1 MLNSH
6 DGVVMSIFTTV
17 TKSLR
22 KKGLV
27 ALLVTAA
34 QLAVSFSPIA
44 ASAPAQAATLDVSG
58 KAFSFRQTNRTLS
71 SSPAPT
77 ALNGYSVYDHV
88 TSVDGIDID
97 AKITTVALTNATITN
112 YDANGNASANL
123 DAFQID
129 NNATA
134 VDAKT
139 TFKFEFFDH
148 ATGNPVVLK
157 NVTITSI
164 DLDSPGRQFAEFSSF
179 QGYKLSTDTKM
190 SAYTTLANGSTQLPD
205 GLVRFIQT
213 RTNTAASSNNDP
225 FAAVE
230 VDFAQLSAFNVSFG
244 NEVSGQGG
252 YFGLTF
258 GTLCA
263 TATGSACTAAA
274 AVNNPNNSAPTTNN
288 TSLNYLNDGTTWTT
302 IPADNFPYADADLN
316 PFVQIKVTSLPASG
330 TLQRFT
336 NGAWVDVALND
347 VISATDINSGY
358 IRYKGTADASF
369 GFQVYD
375 GLSYSTTS
383 TVSLVASLTAQ
394 TITFA
399 QPSNKAPN
407 FSTFGSNATA
417 SSGLTVVLT
426 SNTPSVCTVSGLN
439 IVAVSGASGTCTITA
454 SQPGSVSSPFT
465 YAAAVSV
472 TRSFQVS
479 SLVAQTITLANP
491 ADQTWTGSS
500 FAVSPAPA
508 VGEDATSHLAVTVVS
523 LTSSIC
529 TVTYSAHGSTA
540 AVTILGTGNCQLR
553 ATQAG
558 DSTYAP
564 ATPVVVSFNIASS
577 GSPSYTVTFNNNGG
591 SGTMTAQSASS
602 ATNLTANTFT
612 NTGYTFGGW
621 STTANGSLAYANSA
635 SYAFTSSTTLYAIWT
650 AVTTY
655 TVTFNN
661 NGGSGTMTAQ
671 SASSA
676 TNLTANTFTNTGYT
690 FGGWSTTANGS
701 LAYANSAS
709 YAFTSSTTLYAIW
722 TAVTTYTVTFNNNGG
737 SGTMTAQSASS
748 ATNLTANTFTNTGYT
763 FGGWSTTANGSL
775 AYANSA
781 SYPFTSSTTL
791 YAIWTANSSAP
802 ATPAAPTVTV
812 PGATTVG
819 TTPVTLSPSITA
831 PGGIGSKCLVDP
843 ADGVCKQTVT
853 LPGKGT
859 FVLNSNGTVTFTAVL
874 GWVGTATVQFR
885 VTDASGQSAEAPV
898 TVTVTAP
905 AAPTVTGGTGT
916 TITTVPANV
925 TPQVAGQGSICL
937 IDPADNGC
945 KSTVTIP
952 GKGTFVLNSNGTV
965 TFTAVAGFIGTVTVQ
980 LQITSAYGQVAR
992 GPITFIVGP
1001 TSQLQTGATTGTAP
1015 VNLAPS
1021 TKPEPGSACLID
1033 PSDEGCKS
1041 KVTVPSV
1048 GTWNLNTNTGAVTFQ
1063 AVSGYVGTTIVQYRV
1078 KRAGFEP
1085 TFTPFVV
1092 TVAKKRPPV
1101 TVTIGGFNPGS
1112 PILTKAIKNQITA
1125 FMKAYVGYKT
1135 VECIGFTMGPT
1146 VLKVDKWLSTTRAT
1160 NACAFILGTLKS
1172 KVSALP
1178 LKNKM
1183 ETVVGSLIR
1192 RVTLTLRD

>member
-1 MLNSH
+1 MNLH
-6 DGVVMSIFTTV
+6 DGVVMSIFTSV

-34 QLAVSFSPIA
+34 QLAVSFSPVVT
-44 ASAPAQAATLDVSG
+44 APAANASTVNVSG

-71 SSPAPT
+71 TSPAPT
-77 ALNGYSVYDHV
+77 AVGGYSIYTLV
-88 TSVDGIDID
+88 TSADGIDID
-97 AKITTVALTNATITN
+97 AKVTTVALTNATITN

-148 ATGNPVVLK
+148 ATGNPVVLQ
-157 NVTITSI
+157 NVAITSI

-179 QGYKLSTDTKM
+179 QGYKFSTDTKM
-190 SAYTTLANGSTQLPD
+190 SAYTTLQNGTTQLPD

-213 RTNTAASSNNDP
+213 RTNSAASSNNDP

-274 AVNNPNNSAPTTNN
+274 SVNNPNNSAPVTGN

-302 IPADNFPYADADLN
+302 VPADNFPYTDADLN
-316 PFVQIKVTSLPASG
+316 PFVQIKVTTLPASG

-347 VISATDINSGY
+347 IISAADIASGY
-358 IRYKGTADASF
+358 LRYKGTADASI

-375 GLSYSTTS
+375 GLLYSS
-383 TVSLVASLTAQ
+383 SASVSLVASLTAQ
-394 TITFA
+394 TITFP
-399 QPSNKAPN
+399 QPTSKSPN
-407 FSTFGSNATA
+407 FSTFASSATA
-417 SSGLTVVLT
+417 SSNLTVTLT

-439 IVAVSGASGTCTITA
+439 IVAVSGATGTCTVTA
-454 SQPGSVSSPFT
+454 SQAGSQSSPFT

-479 SLVAQTITLANP
+479 SLVAQTITLATP

-500 FAVSPAPA
+500 FALSSAPA

-523 LTSSIC
+523 LTTSVC
-529 TVTYSAHGSTA
+529 TVSYTAHGSTA
-540 AVTILGTGNCQLR
+540 AVTVLGTGNCQLR

-577 GSPSYTVTFNNNGG
+577 GAPSFTVTFDANGG
-591 SGTMTAQSASS
+591 SGSMTAQSASS
-602 ATNLTANTFT
+602 VTNLTANSFT
-612 NTGYTFGGW
+612 KTGYTFGGW

-635 SYAFTSSTTLYAIWT
+635 SYAFSSSTTLYAIWT

-655 TVTFNN
+655 TVTFDA
-661 NGGSGTMTAQ
+661 NGGSGSMTAQ
-671 SASSA
+671 TASTA
-676 TNLTANTFTNTGYT
+676 TNLTANSFTKTGYT

-709 YAFTSSTTLYAIW
+709 YAFSSSTTLYAIW
-722 TAVTTYTVTFNNNGG
+722 N
-737 SGTMTAQSASS
+737 
-748 ATNLTANTFTNTGYT
+748 
-763 FGGWSTTANGSL
+763 
-775 AYANSA
+775 
-781 SYPFTSSTTL
+781 
-791 YAIWTANSSAP
+791 ANSSAP
-802 ATPAAPTVTV
+802 ALPAAPTVAV
-812 PGATTVG
+812 PSASTVG
-819 TTPVTLSPSITA
+819 IAPVTLTPSITA
-831 PGGIGSKCLVDP
+831 PGGIGNRCLVDP
-843 ADGVCKQTVT
+843 ADNVCKSSVT

-874 GWVGTATVQFR
+874 GFTGTATVQFR
-885 VTDASGQSAEAPV
+885 VTDGNGQSAEAPV
-898 TVTVTAP
+898 SVTVTAP
-905 AAPTVTGGTGT
+905 AAPSVIGGSGT

-925 TPQVAGQGSICL
+925 TPQVAGLGSVCL
-937 IDPADNGC
+937 IDPADNVC
-945 KSTVTIP
+945 KQTVTIP
-952 GKGTFVLNSNGTV
+952 GKGTFVLNSNGSV
-965 TFTAVAGFIGTVTVQ
+965 TFTAVTGFLGTVTVQ
-980 LQITSAYGQVAR
+980 LQITTAYGQVAR
-992 GPITFIVGP
+992 GPVTFVVGP
-1001 TSQLQTGATTGTAP
+1001 TSELQTGATTGTTP

-1021 TKPEPGSACLID
+1021 TKPAPGSACLID
-1033 PSDEGCKS
+1033 PSDEGCKNV
-1041 KVTVPSV
+1041 VTVPSV
-1048 GTWNLNTNTGAVTFQ
+1048 GTWNLNPSTGAVTFK
-1063 AVSGYVGTTIVQYRV
+1063 AVTGYVGTTIVQYRV
-1078 KRAGFEP
+1078 KRAGVDP
-1085 TFTPFVV
+1085 VFTPFVV
-1092 TVAKKRPPV
+1092 TVAKQREPV

-1112 PILTKAIKNQITA
+1112 PVLTAAIKKQITA

-1146 VLKVDKWLSTTRAT
+1146 VLKVDKALSTNRAG
-1160 NACAFILGTLKS
+1160 NACGYILNTLKS
-1172 KVSALP
+1172 KVTALP

-1192 RVTLTLRD
+1192 RITLTLRD

>member
-709 YAFTSSTTLYAIW
+709 Y
-722 TAVTTYTVTFNNNGG
+722 
-737 SGTMTAQSASS
+737 
-748 ATNLTANTFTNTGYT
+748 
-763 FGGWSTTANGSL
+763 
-775 AYANSA
+775 
-781 SYPFTSSTTL
+781 PFTSSTTL

>member
-1 MLNSH
+1 MNSH

-17 TKSLR
+17 TKSVR

-27 ALLVTAA
+27 ALLITAA

-44 ASAPAQAATLDVSG
+44 ASVPAQAAALDVSG

-157 NVTITSI
+157 NVSITSI

-213 RTNTAASSNNDP
+213 RTNSAASSNNDP

-244 NEVSGQGG
+244 NEVSGNGG

-274 AVNNPNNSAPTTNN
+274 TVNNPNNSAPTTNN

-383 TVSLVASLTAQ
+383 TVSLIASLTAQ

-407 FSTFGSNATA
+407 FSTFASNATA

-454 SQPGSVSSPFT
+454 SQPGSISSPFT

-472 TRSFQVS
+472 TQSFQVS
-479 SLVAQTITLANP
+479 SLVSQTITLANP
-491 ADQTWTGSS
+491 ADQTWTGSA
-500 FAVSPAPA
+500 FAVNPAPA

-529 TVTYSAHGSTA
+529 TVSYSAHGSTA

-591 SGTMTAQSASS
+591 SGTMTAQTASS
-602 ATNLTANTFT
+602 ATNLSANTFT

-621 STTANGSLAYANSA
+621 STTANGGLAYANSA

-671 SASSA
+671 TASSA
-676 TNLTANTFTNTGYT
+676 TNL
-690 FGGWSTTANGS
+690 S
-701 LAYANSAS
+701 ANS
-709 YAFTSSTTLYAIW
+709 
-722 TAVTTYTVTFNNNGG
+722 
-737 SGTMTAQSASS
+737 
-748 ATNLTANTFTNTGYT
+748 FTNTGYT

-802 ATPAAPTVTV
+802 AAPAAPTVTV

-965 TFTAVAGFIGTVTVQ
+965 TFTAVSGFIGTVTVQ

-1033 PSDEGCKS
+1033 PSDEGCKTT
-1041 KVTVPSV
+1041 VTVPSV

-1125 FMKAYVGYKT
+1125 FMKAYVGYRT
-1135 VECIGFTMGPT
+1135 VECVGFTMGPT